1 LYIGQSHS
9 TTIHLDPLSRKPLA
23 LVVALVLSFV
33 ALVLAAGEAKAAQQ
47 PPTVVQQPS
56 TEVQQFPAKTSTE
69 YSAATDKKVAEPVP
83 EVPSVVSNPLE
94 TLFPAPPLLKGSTL
108 LQSLPNP
115 TPEPPALQPP
125 PPPAPADSL
134 QKLQK
139 PVSKLTGE
147 STRPEDPEPPSA
159 KPDSARQQNPAPPVP
174 LGREVPDP
182 VPDPLSSQPTLLPVS
197 EPSPEPELKKPIALQ
212 AASETLP
219 LQAEEPSVT
228 KALEQAGMLASLPEN
243 VPANYSVS
251 PIAPTSYRA
260 DQSIAA
266 SRAIIPVPLE
276 GGLHSTTNL
285 GHIKPS
291 VSTSFAGSPEPSSND
306 TQKPLEDTPQPP
318 EPPLAPPVGD
328 APLFSLGGAQTAPGG
343 ALALL
348 LICIFASG
356 MVLLRPNSKLH
367 LASCT
372 IPKPSSALLMPLERP
387 G

>member
-9 TTIHLDPLSRKPLA
+9 TTIHFDPLSRKPLA
-23 LVVALVLSFV
+23 LVVALVLSLV

-47 PPTVVQQPS
+47 PPAVVQQPS

-83 EVPSVVSNPLE
+83 EAPSVVSNTLE
-94 TLFPAPPLLKGSTL
+94 TLFPAPPLLKGSTPP
-108 LQSLPNP
+108 QPLPNP
-115 TPEPPALQPP
+115 TPEPPALQ

-159 KPDSARQQNPAPPVP
+159 NPGSALQQNPAPPVP

-182 VPDPLSSQPTLLPVS
+182 VPDPRSSQPTLPVS
-197 EPSPEPELKKPIALQ
+197 EPLPELKKPIALEE
-212 AASETLP
+212 ASETLP
-219 LQAEEPSVT
+219 LQAEPPPVPN
-228 KALEQAGMLASLPEN
+228 ALEQAGMLASLPEN
-243 VPANYSVS
+243 GPANYSVS
-251 PIAPTSYRA
+251 PIAPTSPRA
-260 DQSIAA
+260 DQRFVG

-276 GGLHSTTNL
+276 GGLYSTTNL
-285 GHIKPS
+285 GHIEPS
-291 VSTSFAGSPEPSSND
+291 VSTSFGGSPELSSND

-328 APLFSLGGAQTAPGG
+328 APLFSLGGAQTGPGG

-356 MVLLRPNSKLH
+356 MVLLRPDDTLY